1 MVLNIF
7 IYAIAVYGL
16 TNMVV
21 NSNGP
26 LYLFKFIRQITKSIS
41 PMLGELFSC
50 MMCLSTWVGL
60 AFSLIDFY
68 LVKDFA
74 FTPFQMRYPTSE
86 DILTLVLMDMF
97 FASGITWLIHN
108 VEEMCER
115 AFQVYEDY
123 VVEPTTD
130 TKEKQQLND

>member
-50 MMCLSTWVGL
+50 MMCLSTWIGL

-86 DILTLVLMDMF
+86 DILTIALMEMF

-123 VVEPTTD
+123 VVEPTD